1 MTKYKIY
8 ALIKIETGELVEYT
22 PDMAAQVEELNALMV
37 ALATAQAQR
46 DLCGLQAAAGDGDGL
61 ARTLFRGGL
70 GATGQTIG
78 RKEMP

>member
-1 MTKYKIY
+1 MYKIHQ
-8 ALIKIETGELVEYT
+8 LIDLETGELVEYT
-22 PDMAAQVEELNALMV
+22 PDLAAQVEELHALMV

-46 DLCGLQAAAGDGDGL
+46 DLCGPQAAAGDGL